1 VKLDFGDHNWI
12 LVHGLGIKCWRRKSR
27 LPITLIM
34 RAEYSESNNS
44 KMIALDLLRHTNI
57 NLPPARGID
66 SDDEQVMFNFSEEAV
81 IGSNNESNSTVLVPV
96 SPWLDQGSN
105 SSMRKCSRLLYVKKG
120 VAEEGKFSLPND
132 TDGNSDGITVQ
143 W

>member
-1 VKLDFGDHNWI
+1 
-12 LVHGLGIKCWRRKSR
+12 
-27 LPITLIM
+27 M

-44 KMIALDLLRHTNI
+44 IMIALDLLRHTNI
-57 NLPPARGID
+57 NFPPARGID

-105 SSMRKCSRLLYVKKG
+105 SSMRKCSRPLYVKKG

>member
-1 VKLDFGDHNWI
+1 
-12 LVHGLGIKCWRRKSR
+12 
-27 LPITLIM
+27 M

-44 KMIALDLLRHTNI
+44 KMIELDLLRHTNI

-66 SDDEQVMFNFSEEAV
+66 SDDEVMFNFSEEAV
-81 IGSNNESNSTVLVPV
+81 IGSNNESNSTVLVPE
-96 SPWLDQGSN
+96 SPWLDQGSI
-105 SSMRKCSRLLYVKKG
+105 SSIRKCSRLLYVKKG
-120 VAEEGKFSLPND
+120 VAEEGIISLPND